1 MSIFT
6 KSIDP
11 LKFGLVLIIFFSLIV
26 VLLVRKSL
34 NRNADTTN
42 ISYEVDTSNLLSNQ
56 LSLSKLPPK
65 ISAIEESNGELD
77 KFIEFLESLEN
88 DNLPDDSTEKLPNY
102 SDHIPITPVQD
113 TLQNKTE
120 PDELSLLSFIS
131 EADLKRKVQDA
142 ISKGEEIV
150 PKIVDYRVLIN
161 ELEVYGFRHV
171 EQREEGNEYLEQ
183 AAELRREYQALT
195 EQAAELASFLRDDD
209 VTTVIGNWVNERAV
223 EIFKPVW
230 TGEGW
235 PSERE

>member
-6 KSIDP
+6 RSIDP
-11 LKFGLVLIIFFSLIV
+11 LKFGLVLIIFFSVIV

-42 ISYEVDTSNLLSNQ
+42 ISYEVNTSNLLSNQ
-56 LSLSKLPPK
+56 PSLSELPPK
-65 ISAIEESNGELD
+65 VSAIEESKGELD

-88 DNLPDDSTEKLPNY
+88 DNLPDDSTENLPNY
-102 SDHIPITPVQD
+102 SDHIPITPIQD

-120 PDELSLLSFIS
+120 PDELSWLSFIS
-131 EADLKRKVQDA
+131 EADLKRKVQES

-150 PKIVDYRVLIN
+150 PKIVDYRGLIR
-161 ELEVYGFRHV
+161 ELEVLGFRQA
-171 EQREEGNEYLEQ
+171 ELLGENNEYLEQ
-183 AAELRREYQALT
+183 AAELRRKHQALT
-195 EQAAELASFLRDDD
+195 EQAAELESFLTDND
-209 VTTVIGNWVNERAV
+209 VTAVIGNWASERAV

-235 PSERE
+235 PSGPE